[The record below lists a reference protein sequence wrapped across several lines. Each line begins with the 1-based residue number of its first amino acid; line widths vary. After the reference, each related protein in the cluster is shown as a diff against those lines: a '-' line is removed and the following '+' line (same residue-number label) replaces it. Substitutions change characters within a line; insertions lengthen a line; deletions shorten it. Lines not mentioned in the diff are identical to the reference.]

1 MAQLFGTF
9 RIGNDPELRYL
20 PDGTAVTNLSLAS
33 NYGKRDAATGRR
45 ETQWVDA
52 VLWGKHA
59 ESVTQYLAKG
69 NEVTATIDDPHTEE
83 FQRHGN
89 GGMGYKLTGR
99 ISNLQLVGGRPVE
112 PEQQA
117 RSGQTNQQSR
127 PAQQQ
132 QQRTSGQT
140 GQQQTR
146 PAQSQQG
153 TSGPDQSFYDDDIP
167 FLKYHH
173 MNGM

>member
-1 MAQLFGTF
+1 MAQLIGTF

-33 NYGKRDAATGRR
+33 NYGKRDPQTNRR

-69 NEVTATIDDPHTEE
+69 SEVTCTIDDPHNEE
-83 FQRHGN
+83 FQRHG
-89 GGMGYKLTGR
+89 GGVGYKLTGR
-99 ISNLQLVGGRPVE
+99 ISNLQLVGGQP
-112 PEQQA
+112 QA
-117 RSGQTNQQSR
+117 QNQQQQQR
-127 PAQQQ
+127 PAPQ

-140 GQQQTR
+140 SPQQTR
-146 PAQSQQG
+146 PAPQQ
-153 TSGPDQSFYDDDIP
+153 TAPQPAPEQFFDDDIP
-167 FLKYHH
+167 F
-173 MNGM
+173 

>member
-33 NYGKRDAATGRR
+33 NYGKRDPATGRR

-69 NEVTATIDDPHTEE
+69 NEVTVTIDDPHNEE

-99 ISNLQLVGGRPVE
+99 ISNLQLVGGRPAESE
-112 PEQQA
+112 PRTGQA
-117 RSGQTNQQSR
+117 SQR
-127 PAQQQ
+127 PAPQQQPQ

-140 GQQQTR
+140 QQTR
-146 PAQSQQG
+146 PAGQTAPQ
-153 TSGPDQSFYDDDIP
+153 PEPFFDDDIP
-167 FLKYHH
+167 F
-173 MNGM
+173 